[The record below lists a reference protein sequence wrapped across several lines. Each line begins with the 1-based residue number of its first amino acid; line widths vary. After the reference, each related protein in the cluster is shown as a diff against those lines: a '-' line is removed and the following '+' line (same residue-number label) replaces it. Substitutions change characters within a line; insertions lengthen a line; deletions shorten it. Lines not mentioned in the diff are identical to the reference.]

1 MLSVFVVMLLVDII
15 LLNVTAT
22 VVETETLVELSVGL
36 TEETVGRFSDSSSD
50 SVVNPLVV

>member
-1 MLSVFVVMLLVDII
+1 MLSEFVVMLLVDIF

-22 VVETETLVELSVGL
+22 VVETETPVELSIGL

>member
-22 VVETETLVELSVGL
+22 VVETETPVELSVGL

>member
-1 MLSVFVVMLLVDII
+1 MLPVFVVMELVNIF
-15 LLNVTAT
+15 LLNVTAI
-22 VVETETLVELSVGL
+22 VVDVGTLSELSVGL